1 VRPLVPRIAVDGITK
16 RFPGVTANDS
26 VSFGALPGE
35 IHALLGENGSGK
47 TTLCKIMTGLLRPDA
62 GTVQVDGVDVQL
74 TSPAAAHALGI
85 FMVPQHLSL
94 VNRLTVAENL
104 ALGWSG
110 DARRRRF
117 NRESAERDAA
127 EAASRL
133 GTSVKPKALVAD
145 LALGERQRV
154 EMLRA
159 LQRGARTLIL
169 DEPTTVLTPQEV
181 GQLFITLRELAR
193 NGTTIIFISHKLG
206 EIMEVCQRVTVIR
219 HGRVRGTV
227 GLEDGKVD
235 AQGLARMMVDREVEV
250 GRSRARRAG
259 RSEGRVLEVDE
270 ITARGS
276 DGRVAVDGVSFSVD
290 RGEILGVAGVAGNG
304 QLELAEVIAGLTP
317 RVGGSVRVGGK
328 EIPKGDPLGA
338 IRHGIAYVPG
348 DRRRVGL
355 VPEMNV
361 AENMV
366 LKAYRA
372 APYSKGPLLVRSA
385 SRAMAAE
392 LVERFDIRGTPQTL
406 VRQLSGGNAQKVL
419 LARELSSQPTV
430 LVISSPTA
438 GLDVAAS
445 SATRRLILDAA
456 ADGVGVLLLSE
467 DLDEVM
473 ELSDRIAVMY
483 HGRIAGICEGS
494 TAKVG
499 ELGRLMAGV

>member
-1 VRPLVPRIAVDGITK
+1 M
-16 RFPGVTANDS
+16 TANDG

-62 GTVQVDGVDVQL
+62 GTVRVDGTDVQL

-94 VNRLTVAENL
+94 VKRLTVAENL
-104 ALGWSG
+104 ALGWSSG
-110 DARRRRF
+110 ARRRRF
-117 NRESAERDAA
+117 SRKAAERDAA
-127 EAASRL
+127 ETASRF
-133 GTSVKPKALVAD
+133 GTPVNPKALVGD

-159 LQRGARTLIL
+159 LRQGARTLIL

-181 GQLFITLRELAR
+181 SQLFITLRELAR

-219 HGRVRGTV
+219 SGRLRGTV
-227 GLEDGKVD
+227 GLEDGNVD
-235 AQGLARMMVDREVEV
+235 AQGLARMMVDREVKVGRTRARRV
-250 GRSRARRAG
+250 GRSEAC
-259 RSEGRVLEVDE
+259 VLEVDGV
-270 ITARGS
+270 TARGA
-276 DGRVAVDGVSFSVD
+276 DGSVAVDGVSFTVD
-290 RGEILGVAGVAGNG
+290 RGEILGVAGVSGNG
-304 QLELAEVIAGLTP
+304 QQELADVIAGVTP
-317 RVGGSVRVGGK
+317 RMGGSVRVGGN
-328 EIPKGDPLGA
+328 EVPKGDPLGA
-338 IRHGIAYVPG
+338 IRQGIAYVPG
-348 DRRRVGL
+348 DRMRVGL
-355 VPEMNV
+355 VPELRV
-361 AENMV
+361 ADNMV
-366 LKAYRA
+366 LKAYRD

-385 SRAMAAE
+385 SSAMAAD

-419 LARELSSQPTV
+419 LARELSSRPTV

-445 SATRRLILDAA
+445 GATRQLILDAA
-456 ADGVGVLLLSE
+456 AGGVGVLLLSE

-483 HGRIAGICEGS
+483 DGRIAGIRDGA
-494 TAKVG
+494 TAEVG